1 MTKNTDNDYFDALCK
16 EAQFTVEML
25 CSGYT
30 EIRKANYAKRGV
42 YFQAFT
48 SLSTG
53 FERIGKLCYLLIYAI
68 EHDGSFPTD
77 KHMKN
82 EIGHDIIKLYKK
94 ILDFKI
100 KNNIEYNFLQDLDK
114 TIYQNIL
121 NVLSRFGK
129 GDRYANIDLL
139 INNRAYEDPISVWYK
154 DVDLVIFQ
162 EKISDKKKEKIK
174 MDASLVHYLTSN
186 FVMIRHTG
194 EDGKDINTAF
204 EGSLR
209 TGINDAVAPY
219 RQLYVFHII
228 RFFVESLNMVESV
241 FNHQNFFEIPYFKD
255 FFRVFYNDDAYMKG
269 RKTISLL

>member
-1 MTKNTDNDYFDALCK
+1 MTKNTDNDYFEALCK
-16 EAQFTVEML
+16 EAQFTGEML

-53 FERIGKLCYLLIYAI
+53 FERIGKLCYLLIYII
-68 EHDGSFPTD
+68 EHDGCFPTD
-77 KHMKN
+77 KDLKN
-82 EIGHDIIKLYKK
+82 VLRHDIIKLYKL
-94 ILDFKI
+94 IIEFKNKHDI
-100 KNNIEYNFLQDLDK
+100 KYDFLQDLDK
-114 TIYQNIL
+114 PIYQSIL
-121 NVLSRFGK
+121 NVLSRFGN

-139 INNRAYEDPISVWYK
+139 INNRSYDDPISVWYK

-174 MDASLVHYLTSN
+174 MDASLVHYLTSD
-186 FVMIRHTG
+186 FVMMRHTG
-194 EDGKDINTAF
+194 EDGKEINTAF

-241 FNHQNFFEIPYFKD
+241 FNNQNFFEIPYFMEI
-255 FFRVFYNDDAYMKG
+255 FRVFYNDDAYMKG

>member
-16 EAQFTVEML
+16 EAQFTGEML

-53 FERIGKLCYLLIYAI
+53 FERIGKLCYLLIYII
-68 EHDGSFPTD
+68 EHDGCFPTD
-77 KHMKN
+77 KDLKN
-82 EIGHDIIKLYKK
+82 VFRHDIIKLYKL
-94 ILDFKI
+94 IIEFKNKHDI
-100 KNNIEYNFLQDLDK
+100 KYNFLQDLDK
-114 TIYQNIL
+114 PIYQSIL

-139 INNRAYEDPISVWYK
+139 INNRSYDDPISVWYK

-186 FVMIRHTG
+186 FVIIRHTG
-194 EDGKDINTAF
+194 EDGKEINTAF

-228 RFFVESLNMVESV
+228 RFFVESLLAIESI
-241 FNHQNFFEIPYFKD
+241 FRNKQFFEIPYFMD
-255 FFRVFYNDDAYMKG
+255 IFRVFYNEDSFFKN
-269 RKTISLL
+269 RKTIHLI

>member
-68 EHDGSFPTD
+68 EHGGSFPTD
-77 KHMKN
+77 NDLKN
-82 EIGHDIIKLYKK
+82 VFRNDIIKLYRL
-94 ILDFKI
+94 ILEFKNKHDI
-100 KNNIEYNFLQDLDK
+100 KYDFLQDLDK
-114 TIYQNIL
+114 PIYQSIL
-121 NVLSRFGK
+121 NVLSRFAK

-139 INNRAYEDPISVWYK
+139 INNRSYDDPISVWYQ

-194 EDGKDINTAF
+194 EDGKEINTAF

-241 FNHQNFFEIPYFKD
+241 FNNKNFFEIPYFMEI
-255 FFRVFYNDDAYMKG
+255 FRVFYNDDAYMKG

>member
-68 EHDGSFPTD
+68 EHGGKFPTD
-77 KHMKN
+77 NDLKN
-82 EIGHDIIKLYKK
+82 VFRHDIIKLYEL
-94 ILDFKI
+94 ILEFKNKHDI
-100 KNNIEYNFLQDLDK
+100 KYDFLQDLDK
-114 TIYQNIL
+114 PIYQSIL

-139 INNRAYEDPISVWYK
+139 INNRSYDDPISVWYK

-174 MDASLVHYLTSN
+174 RDASLVHYLTFN
-186 FVMIRHTG
+186 FVMLRHTG
-194 EDGKDINTAF
+194 EDGKEINTAF

-241 FNHQNFFEIPYFKD
+241 FNNKNFFEIPYFMEI
-255 FFRVFYNDDAYMKG
+255 FRVFYNDDSYMKG
-269 RKTISLL
+269 RKTINLL

>member
-1 MTKNTDNDYFDALCK
+1 
-16 EAQFTVEML
+16 ML

-77 KHMKN
+77 KQMKN
-82 EIGHDIIKLYKK
+82 EIGHDIIKLYEL
-94 ILDFKI
+94 ILEFKNKHDI
-100 KNNIEYNFLQDLDK
+100 KYDFLQDLDK
-114 TIYQNIL
+114 PIYQSIL
-121 NVLSRFGK
+121 NVLSRFAK

-139 INNRAYEDPISVWYK
+139 INNRSYDDPISVWYK

-186 FVMIRHTG
+186 FVMLRHTG

>member
-82 EIGHDIIKLYKK
+82 EIGHDIIKLYEL
-94 ILDFKI
+94 ILEFKNKHDI
-100 KNNIEYNFLQDLDK
+100 KYDFLQDLDK
-114 TIYQNIL
+114 PIYQSIL
-121 NVLSRFGK
+121 NVLSRFAK

-139 INNRAYEDPISVWYK
+139 INNRSYDDPISVWYK

-194 EDGKDINTAF
+194 EDGKEINTAF

-228 RFFVESLNMVESV
+228 RFFVESLNMVETV
-241 FNHQNFFEIPYFKD
+241 FNNQQFFEIPYFREI
-255 FFRVFYNDDAYMKG
+255 FRVFYNDDSYMKG
-269 RKTISLL
+269 RKTINLL

>member
-68 EHDGSFPTD
+68 EHGGSFPTD
-77 KHMKN
+77 NDLKN
-82 EIGHDIIKLYKK
+82 VFRHDIIKLYEL
-94 ILDFKI
+94 ILEFKNKHDI
-100 KNNIEYNFLQDLDK
+100 KYDFLQDLDK
-114 TIYQNIL
+114 PIYQSIL
-121 NVLSRFGK
+121 NVLSRFAK

-139 INNRAYEDPISVWYK
+139 INNRSYDDPISVWYK

-174 MDASLVHYLTSN
+174 RDASLVHYLTSN

-194 EDGKDINTAF
+194 EDGKEINTAF

-228 RFFVESLNMVESV
+228 RFFAESLQEIESIARRK
-241 FNHQNFFEIPYFKD
+241 HFFEIPYFNEI
-255 FFRVFYNDDAYMKG
+255 FRGFYNDDSYFKN
-269 RKTISLL
+269 RKTIQLV

>member
-1 MTKNTDNDYFDALCK
+1 MGKDNDYFDALCK
-16 EAQFTVEML
+16 EAQFTGEML

-30 EIRKANYAKRGV
+30 QIRKANYAKRGI

-82 EIGHDIIKLYKK
+82 EIGHDIIKLYEL
-94 ILDFKI
+94 ILEFKNKHDI
-100 KNNIEYNFLQDLDK
+100 KYDFLQDLDK
-114 TIYQNIL
+114 PIYQSIL

-139 INNRAYEDPISVWYK
+139 INNRSYDDPISVWYK

-194 EDGKDINTAF
+194 EDGKEINTAF

-241 FNHQNFFEIPYFKD
+241 FNNQNFFEIPYFKD

>member
-68 EHDGSFPTD
+68 EHGGSFPTD
-77 KHMKN
+77 KDLKN
-82 EIGHDIIKLYKK
+82 VLRHDIIKMYEL
-94 ILDFKI
+94 ILEFKNKHDI
-100 KNNIEYNFLQDLDK
+100 KYDFLQDLDK
-114 TIYQNIL
+114 PIYQSIL
-121 NVLSRFGK
+121 NVLSRFAK

-139 INNRAYEDPISVWYK
+139 INNRSYDDPISVWYK

-186 FVMIRHTG
+186 FVMLRHTG
-194 EDGKDINTAF
+194 EDGKEINTAF

-241 FNHQNFFEIPYFKD
+241 FNNQNFFEIPYFKD

>member
-68 EHDGSFPTD
+68 EHGGSFPTD
-77 KHMKN
+77 NDLKN
-82 EIGHDIIKLYKK
+82 VFRHDIIKLYEL
-94 ILDFKI
+94 ILEFKNKHDI
-100 KNNIEYNFLQDLDK
+100 KYDFLQDLDK
-114 TIYQNIL
+114 PIYQSIL
-121 NVLSRFGK
+121 NVLSRFAK

-139 INNRAYEDPISVWYK
+139 INNRSYDDPISVWYK

-174 MDASLVHYLTSN
+174 RDASLVHYLTSN

-194 EDGKDINTAF
+194 EDGKEINTAF

-228 RFFVESLNMVESV
+228 RFFAESLQEIESIARRK
-241 FNHQNFFEIPYFKD
+241 HFFEIPYFNEI
-255 FFRVFYNDDAYMKG
+255 FRVFYNDDSYFKN
-269 RKTISLL
+269 RKTIQLV

>member
-68 EHDGSFPTD
+68 EHGGSFPTD
-77 KHMKN
+77 NDLKN
-82 EIGHDIIKLYKK
+82 VFRHDIIKLYRL
-94 ILDFKI
+94 ILEFKNKHDI
-100 KNNIEYNFLQDLDK
+100 KYDFLQDLDK
-114 TIYQNIL
+114 PIYQSIL
-121 NVLSRFGK
+121 NVLSRFAK

-139 INNRAYEDPISVWYK
+139 INNRSYDDPISVWYK

-174 MDASLVHYLTSN
+174 RDASLVHYLTSN

-194 EDGKDINTAF
+194 EDGKEINTAF

-209 TGINDAVAPY
+209 TGINDAVASY

-241 FNHQNFFEIPYFKD
+241 FNNQNFFEIPYFMEI
-255 FFRVFYNDDAYMKG
+255 FRVFYNDDSYMKG

>member
-1 MTKNTDNDYFDALCK
+1 MTKNTDNDYFEALCK
-16 EAQFTVEML
+16 EAQFTGEML

-53 FERIGKLCYLLIYAI
+53 FERIGKLCYLLIYII
-68 EHDGSFPTD
+68 EHDGCFPTD
-77 KHMKN
+77 KDLKN
-82 EIGHDIIKLYKK
+82 VFRHDIIKLYKL
-94 ILDFKI
+94 IIEFKNKHDI
-100 KNNIEYNFLQDLDK
+100 KYDFLQDLDK
-114 TIYQNIL
+114 PIYQSIL

-139 INNRAYEDPISVWYK
+139 INNRSYDDPISVWYK

-162 EKISDKKKEKIK
+162 EKISEKKKKKIQ
-174 MDASLVHYLTSN
+174 MDASLVHYLTSD

-194 EDGKDINTAF
+194 EDGKEINTAF

-228 RFFVESLNMVESV
+228 RFFVESLNMVEAI
-241 FNHQNFFEIPYFKD
+241 FNNQHFFKIPYFMEI
-255 FFRVFYNDDAYMKG
+255 FRVFYNDDSHFKN
-269 RKTISLL
+269 RKTIQLV

>member
-1 MTKNTDNDYFDALCK
+1 MGKDNDYFDALCK

-30 EIRKANYAKRGV
+30 EIRKANYAKRGI

-68 EHDGSFPTD
+68 EHGGSFPTD

-94 ILDFKI
+94 IRDFKI

-139 INNRAYEDPISVWYK
+139 INNRSYDDPISVWYK

-194 EDGKDINTAF
+194 EDGKEINTAF

-209 TGINDAVAPY
+209 IGINDAVAPY

-228 RFFVESLNMVESV
+228 RFFVESLNMVEAI
-241 FNHQNFFEIPYFKD
+241 FNNQHFLKIPYFMEI
-255 FFRVFYNDDAYMKG
+255 FSFFYNDDSYMKG

>member
-68 EHDGSFPTD
+68 EHGGSFPTD
-77 KHMKN
+77 KDLKN
-82 EIGHDIIKLYKK
+82 VLRHDIIKLYEL
-94 ILDFKI
+94 ILEFKNKHDI
-100 KNNIEYNFLQDLDK
+100 KYDFLQDLDK
-114 TIYQNIL
+114 PIYQSIL
-121 NVLSRFGK
+121 NVLSRFAK

-139 INNRAYEDPISVWYK
+139 INNRSYDDPISVWYK

-194 EDGKDINTAF
+194 EDGKEINTAF

-241 FNHQNFFEIPYFKD
+241 FNNQNFFEIPYFKD

>member
-68 EHDGSFPTD
+68 EHGGSFPTD
-77 KHMKN
+77 NDLKN
-82 EIGHDIIKLYKK
+82 VLRHDIIKLYKL
-94 ILDFKI
+94 I
-100 KNNIEYNFLQDLDK
+100 IEYKNKHDIKYDVLQDLDK
-114 TIYQNIL
+114 PIYQSIL
-121 NVLSRFGK
+121 NVLSRFAK

-139 INNRAYEDPISVWYK
+139 INNRSYDDPISVWYK

-174 MDASLVHYLTSN
+174 RDASLVHYLTSN

-194 EDGKDINTAF
+194 EDGKEINTAF

-228 RFFVESLNMVESV
+228 RFFAESLQEIESIARRK
-241 FNHQNFFEIPYFKD
+241 HFFEIPYFNEI
-255 FFRVFYNDDAYMKG
+255 FRVFYNDDSYFKN
-269 RKTISLL
+269 RKTIQLV

>member
-1 MTKNTDNDYFDALCK
+1 MGKDKENDYFEALCK
-16 EAQFTVEML
+16 EAQFTGEML

-53 FERIGKLCYLLIYAI
+53 FERIGKLCYLLIYSI
-68 EHDGSFPTD
+68 EHGGSFPTD
-77 KHMKN
+77 KDLKN
-82 EIGHDIIKLYKK
+82 VFRHDIIKLYKL
-94 ILDFKI
+94 ILEFKN
-100 KNNIEYNFLQDLDK
+100 KNNIEYDFLQDLDK
-114 TIYQNIL
+114 PIYQSIL
-121 NVLSRFGK
+121 NVLSRFAK

-139 INNRAYEDPISVWYK
+139 INNRSYDDPISVWYK

-162 EKISDKKKEKIK
+162 EKISENKKEKIK
-174 MDASLVHYLTSN
+174 RDASLVHYLTSD

-194 EDGKDINTAF
+194 EDGKEINTAF
-204 EGSLR
+204 EGSFR
-209 TGINDAVAPY
+209 TGVNDAVAPY

-228 RFFVESLNMVESV
+228 RFFVESLLAIESICR
-241 FNHQNFFEIPYFKD
+241 NKQFFEIPYFMD
-255 FFRVFYNDDAYMKG
+255 FFRVFNIDDSYMKG

>member
-16 EAQFTVEML
+16 EAQFTGEML

-68 EHDGSFPTD
+68 EHGGKFPTD
-77 KHMKN
+77 NDLKN
-82 EIGHDIIKLYKK
+82 VFRHDIIKLYKL
-94 ILDFKI
+94 ILEFKNKHDI
-100 KNNIEYNFLQDLDK
+100 KYDFLQDLDK
-114 TIYQNIL
+114 PIYQSIL
-121 NVLSRFGK
+121 NVLSRFGN

-139 INNRAYEDPISVWYK
+139 INNRSYDDPISVWYK

-194 EDGKDINTAF
+194 EDGKEINTAF

-241 FNHQNFFEIPYFKD
+241 FNNQNFFEIPYFMEI
-255 FFRVFYNDDAYMKG
+255 FRVFYNDDAYMKG

>member
-1 MTKNTDNDYFDALCK
+1 MGNDNDYFDALCK
-16 EAQFTVEML
+16 EAQFTGEML

-68 EHDGSFPTD
+68 ENDGSFPTD

-82 EIGHDIIKLYKK
+82 GIGHDIIKLYKK

-121 NVLSRFGK
+121 NVLSNFGK

-139 INNRAYEDPISVWYK
+139 INNRSYDDPISVWYK

-162 EKISDKKKEKIK
+162 EKVSDKKKEKIK
-174 MDASLVHYLTSN
+174 MDASLVHYLTSD

-194 EDGKDINTAF
+194 EDGKEINTAF
-204 EGSLR
+204 EGSFR
-209 TGINDAVAPY
+209 TGVNDVVAPY

-228 RFFVESLNMVESV
+228 RFFAESLQEIESIARRK
-241 FNHQNFFEIPYFKD
+241 HFFEIPYFNEI
-255 FFRVFYNDDAYMKG
+255 FRVFYNKDSYMKG
-269 RKTISLL
+269 RKTIQLV

>member
-1 MTKNTDNDYFDALCK
+1 MGKDNDYFDALCK
-16 EAQFTVEML
+16 EAQFTGEML

-53 FERIGKLCYLLIYAI
+53 FERIGKLCYLLIYVI

-77 KHMKN
+77 NDLKN
-82 EIGHDIIKLYKK
+82 VLRHDIIKLYKL
-94 ILDFKI
+94 ILEFKN
-100 KNNIEYNFLQDLDK
+100 KHNIEYDFLQDLDK
-114 TIYQNIL
+114 PIYQSIL
-121 NVLSRFGK
+121 NVLSRFAK

-139 INNRAYEDPISVWYK
+139 INNRSYDDPISVWYK

-174 MDASLVHYLTSN
+174 MDASLVHYLTSD

-194 EDGKDINTAF
+194 EDGKEINTAF

-228 RFFVESLNMVESV
+228 RFFVESLNMVEAI
-241 FNHQNFFEIPYFKD
+241 FNNQHFFNIPYFMEI
-255 FFRVFYNDDAYMKG
+255 FRVFYNDDAYMKG

>member
-68 EHDGSFPTD
+68 EHGGSFPTD
-77 KHMKN
+77 NDLKKVLR
-82 EIGHDIIKLYKK
+82 HDIIKLYEL
-94 ILDFKI
+94 ILEFKNKHDI
-100 KNNIEYNFLQDLDK
+100 KYDFLQDLDK
-114 TIYQNIL
+114 PIYQSIL
-121 NVLSRFGK
+121 NVLSRFAK

-139 INNRAYEDPISVWYK
+139 INNRSYDDPISVWYK

-186 FVMIRHTG
+186 FVMLRHTG

-241 FNHQNFFEIPYFKD
+241 FNNQNFFEIPYFKD

>member
-1 MTKNTDNDYFDALCK
+1 MGKDNDYFDALCK

-68 EHDGSFPTD
+68 EHGGSFPTD
-77 KHMKN
+77 NDLKN
-82 EIGHDIIKLYKK
+82 VLRHDIIKLYKL
-94 ILDFKI
+94 I
-100 KNNIEYNFLQDLDK
+100 IEYKNKHDIKYDFLQDLDK
-114 TIYQNIL
+114 PIYQSIL
-121 NVLSRFGK
+121 NVLSRFAK

-139 INNRAYEDPISVWYK
+139 INNRSYDDPISVWYK

-174 MDASLVHYLTSN
+174 RDASLVHYLTSN

-194 EDGKDINTAF
+194 EDGKEINTAF

-228 RFFVESLNMVESV
+228 RFFAESLQEIESIARRK
-241 FNHQNFFEIPYFKD
+241 HFFEIPYFNEI
-255 FFRVFYNDDAYMKG
+255 FRVFYNDDSYFKN
-269 RKTISLL
+269 RKTIQLV

>member
-68 EHDGSFPTD
+68 EHGGSFPTD
-77 KHMKN
+77 NDLKN
-82 EIGHDIIKLYKK
+82 VFRHDIIKLYRL
-94 ILDFKI
+94 ILEFKNKHDI
-100 KNNIEYNFLQDLDK
+100 KYDFLQDLDK
-114 TIYQNIL
+114 PIYQSIL
-121 NVLSRFGK
+121 NVLSRFAK

-139 INNRAYEDPISVWYK
+139 INNRSYDDPISVWYK

-174 MDASLVHYLTSN
+174 RDASLVHYLTSN

-194 EDGKDINTAF
+194 EDGKEINTAF

-228 RFFVESLNMVESV
+228 RFFAESLQEIESIARRK
-241 FNHQNFFEIPYFKD
+241 HFFEIPYFNEI
-255 FFRVFYNDDAYMKG
+255 FRVFYNDDSYFKN
-269 RKTISLL
+269 RKTIQLV

>member
-1 MTKNTDNDYFDALCK
+1 MGKDNDYFDALCK
-16 EAQFTVEML
+16 EAQFTGEML

-42 YFQAFT
+42 YFQAFI

-68 EHDGSFPTD
+68 EHGGSFPTD
-77 KHMKN
+77 KDLKKVLR
-82 EIGHDIIKLYKK
+82 HDIIKLYEL
-94 ILDFKI
+94 ILEFKNKHDI
-100 KNNIEYNFLQDLDK
+100 KYDFLQDLDK
-114 TIYQNIL
+114 PIYQSIL
-121 NVLSRFGK
+121 NVLSRFAK

-139 INNRAYEDPISVWYK
+139 INNRSYDDPISVWYK

-174 MDASLVHYLTSN
+174 RDASLVHYLTFN
-186 FVMIRHTG
+186 FVMLRHTG
-194 EDGKDINTAF
+194 EDGKEINTAF

-241 FNHQNFFEIPYFKD
+241 FNNQNFFEIPYFKD

-269 RKTISLL
+269 RKTINLL

>member
-16 EAQFTVEML
+16 EAQFTGEML

-42 YFQAFT
+42 YFQSFT

-68 EHDGSFPTD
+68 EHGGSFPTD
-77 KHMKN
+77 NDLKN
-82 EIGHDIIKLYKK
+82 VFRHDIIKLYEL
-94 ILDFKI
+94 ILEFKNKHDI
-100 KNNIEYNFLQDLDK
+100 KYDFLQDLDK
-114 TIYQNIL
+114 PIYQSIL

-139 INNRAYEDPISVWYK
+139 INNRSYDDPISVWYR

-162 EKISDKKKEKIK
+162 EKISDKKKDKIK
-174 MDASLVHYLTSN
+174 TNTSLIHALTSE
-186 FVMIRHTG
+186 FVMIAHSG
-194 EDGKDINTAF
+194 EDVAEINEAY
-204 EGSLR
+204 EGSFR
-209 TGINDAVAPY
+209 TGLNDAVASY

-228 RFFVESLNMVESV
+228 RFFAESLQEIESIARRK
-241 FNHQNFFEIPYFKD
+241 HFFEIPYFNEI
-255 FFRVFYNDDAYMKG
+255 FRVFYNDDSYFKN
-269 RKTISLL
+269 RKTIQLV

>member
-53 FERIGKLCYLLIYAI
+53 FEHIGKLCYLLIYAI
-68 EHDGSFPTD
+68 EHGGSFPTD
-77 KHMKN
+77 NDLKN
-82 EIGHDIIKLYKK
+82 VFRHDIIKLYRL
-94 ILDFKI
+94 ILEFKNKHDI
-100 KNNIEYNFLQDLDK
+100 KYDFLQDLDK
-114 TIYQNIL
+114 PIYQSIL
-121 NVLSRFGK
+121 NVLSRFAK

-139 INNRAYEDPISVWYK
+139 INNRSYDDPISVWYK

-174 MDASLVHYLTSN
+174 TNASLIHALTSE
-186 FVMIRHTG
+186 FVMIAHTG
-194 EDGKDINTAF
+194 EDGAEINEAY
-204 EGSLR
+204 EGSFR
-209 TGINDAVAPY
+209 TGLNDAVAPY

-241 FNHQNFFEIPYFKD
+241 FNNQNFFEIPYFKD

>member
-68 EHDGSFPTD
+68 EHGGSFPTD
-77 KHMKN
+77 NDLKN
-82 EIGHDIIKLYKK
+82 VFRHDIIKLYRL
-94 ILDFKI
+94 ILEFKNKHDI
-100 KNNIEYNFLQDLDK
+100 KYDFLQDLDK
-114 TIYQNIL
+114 PIYQSIL
-121 NVLSRFGK
+121 NVLSRFAK

-139 INNRAYEDPISVWYK
+139 INNRSYDDPISVWYK

-174 MDASLVHYLTSN
+174 RDASLVHYLTSN

-194 EDGKDINTAF
+194 EDGKEINTAF

-241 FNHQNFFEIPYFKD
+241 FNNQNFFEIPYFMEI
-255 FFRVFYNDDAYMKG
+255 FRVFYNDDSYMKE

>member
-1 MTKNTDNDYFDALCK
+1 MTKNTDNDYFEALCK
-16 EAQFTVEML
+16 EAQFTGEML

-53 FERIGKLCYLLIYAI
+53 FERIGKLCYLLIYII
-68 EHDGSFPTD
+68 EHDGCFPTD
-77 KHMKN
+77 KYLKN
-82 EIGHDIIKLYKK
+82 VFRHDIIKLYKL
-94 ILDFKI
+94 IIEFKNKHDI
-100 KNNIEYNFLQDLDK
+100 KYDFLQDLDK
-114 TIYQNIL
+114 PIYPSIL

-129 GDRYANIDLL
+129 GDRYANINLL
-139 INNRAYEDPISVWYK
+139 INNRSYDDPISVWYK

-194 EDGKDINTAF
+194 EDGKEINTAF

-219 RQLYVFHII
+219 R
-228 RFFVESLNMVESV
+228 
-241 FNHQNFFEIPYFKD
+241 
-255 FFRVFYNDDAYMKG
+255 
-269 RKTISLL
+269 

>member
-68 EHDGSFPTD
+68 EHGGSFPTD
-77 KHMKN
+77 KDLKN
-82 EIGHDIIKLYKK
+82 VLRHDIIKLYEL
-94 ILDFKI
+94 ILEFKNKHDI
-100 KNNIEYNFLQDLDK
+100 KYDFLQDLDK
-114 TIYQNIL
+114 PIYQSIL
-121 NVLSRFGK
+121 NVLSRFAK

-139 INNRAYEDPISVWYK
+139 INNRSYDDPISVWYK

-174 MDASLVHYLTSN
+174 RDASLVHYLTSN

-194 EDGKDINTAF
+194 EDGKEINTAF

-228 RFFVESLNMVESV
+228 RFFAESLQEIESIARRK
-241 FNHQNFFEIPYFKD
+241 HFFEIPYFNEI
-255 FFRVFYNDDAYMKG
+255 FRVFYNDDSYFKN
-269 RKTISLL
+269 RKTIQLV